1 MKYSTDSVPRKT
13 RFKVTPASARYNRA
27 MESDQ
32 LNLIENALH
41 DLAARSA
48 ELRRYL

>member
-1 MKYSTDSVPRKT
+1 
-13 RFKVTPASARYNRA
+13 
-27 MESDQ
+27 MEADR
-32 LNLIENALH
+32 LNSLENSLH

>member
-1 MKYSTDSVPRKT
+1 
-13 RFKVTPASARYNRA
+13 
-27 MESDQ
+27 MEADR
-32 LNLIENALH
+32 LNALENSLH

>member
-1 MKYSTDSVPRKT
+1 
-13 RFKVTPASARYNRA
+13 
-27 MESDQ
+27 MEADQ
-32 LNLIENALH
+32 LNIIQNSLS

>member
-1 MKYSTDSVPRKT
+1 
-13 RFKVTPASARYNRA
+13 
-27 MESDQ
+27 MEADR
-32 LNLIENALH
+32 LNLIQNALS

>member
-1 MKYSTDSVPRKT
+1 MNER
-13 RFKVTPASARYNRA
+13 RRASYNRA

-32 LNLIENALH
+32 LNLLENSLH
-41 DLAARSA
+41 DLAARAS

>member
-1 MKYSTDSVPRKT
+1 VGDRLLH
-13 RFKVTPASARYNRA
+13 RGLGFGGARAVHVGIIEA
-27 MESDQ
+27 MEADR
-32 LNLIENALH
+32 LNLIQNSLS

>member
-1 MKYSTDSVPRKT
+1 MTQFAPPMLHRITVATLP
-13 RFKVTPASARYNRA
+13 YNSP
-27 MESDQ
+27 MEADR
-32 LNLIENALH
+32 LNQIDNRLQ

>member
-1 MKYSTDSVPRKT
+1 
-13 RFKVTPASARYNRA
+13 
-27 MESDQ
+27 MEADR
-32 LNLIENALH
+32 LNLIQNSLS